1 MEVDYSRLDAK
12 TEQLRQKEQIVR
24 RRSNGVV
31 DNFYEKLD
39 LSWIYHDNA
48 LEGVV
53 LSYSELKAAIDTKI
67 ISDVSLIPTY
77 EEIKAHKA
85 AIDWV
90 RENAKKKKLNITV
103 ELLRHLHEMVTPD
116 DGSDEE
122 EGKER
127 PLRKEN
133 PLHRLYYHE
142 ISQPDKIPALLKK
155 LVEWLASDEFAAD
168 HPVKR
173 ACEAHCRLLAIY
185 PWLKNSG
192 KVARLLMNLL
202 LLHDGYLP
210 VVIHS
215 IERQRYYES
224 LRNEAAGA
232 VPLIVESLLNSAD
245 TALRFYQEVEAQ
257 RSKFAS

>member
-12 TEQLRQKEQIVR
+12 TEQLRQKEHALR
-24 RRSNGVV
+24 RRSNAIVQ
-31 DNFYEKLD
+31 NFYEKLD

-53 LSYSELKAAIDTKI
+53 LSYSELRAAIDTKI

-77 EEIKAHKA
+77 EEIKAHKS

-90 RENAKKKKLNITV
+90 REHAKKKKLGITV
-103 ELLRHLHEMVTPD
+103 ELLRKLHEMVTPAEGPD
-116 DGSDEE
+116 DD
-122 EGKER
+122 R
-127 PLRKEN
+127 THALRKEN

-142 ISQPDKIPALLKK
+142 IAQPDKIPVLLKK
-155 LVEWLASDEFAAD
+155 LADWLASDEFAME

-224 LRNEAAGA
+224 LRNEHAGCA
-232 VPLIVESLLNSAD
+232 PLVMESLLNSAD
-245 TALRFYQEVEAQ
+245 TALRFYQEVDLQ
-257 RSKFAS
+257 RSKAAS